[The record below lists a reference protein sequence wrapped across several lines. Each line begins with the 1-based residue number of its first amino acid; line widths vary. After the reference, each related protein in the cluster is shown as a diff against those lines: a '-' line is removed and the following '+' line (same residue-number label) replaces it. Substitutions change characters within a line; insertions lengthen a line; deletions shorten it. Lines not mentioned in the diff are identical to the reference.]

1 MKLGLKV
8 LFSCILKKFPR
19 MIEDKRGK
27 IMFYTLLFRRMAVS
41 LSLILAALSVTT
53 IIYAKPQKQEFLTRS
68 HPLTVT
74 QKPNTSAQ
82 RVVALTS
89 LTTDIVSSLD
99 ESKLVGRP
107 DNKLFNGNQ
116 KLNKIP
122 IVSQGQTQPNLEK
135 IVALKPDLV
144 VGAVGI
150 HDQTVQKLKQL
161 GINTVL
167 VQVNNWSKLEEVTR
181 LLATSI
187 NADPTPLLR
196 KYQKILNYNGSPSP
210 STLVLVSAQPI
221 LSPNKNSWAGD
232 MLSQFKMKNLAA
244 QLQGESPMPG
254 YISLSPEKVLQAD
267 PEVIILI
274 DMGNN
279 ELMQQFK
286 NQSFWSNLRAV
297 KNNQV
302 YTLDY
307 FGLVNPGSID
317 AIEQASTKL
326 KQIISEKKP

>member
-1 MKLGLKV
+1 
-8 LFSCILKKFPR
+8 
-19 MIEDKRGK
+19 
-27 IMFYTLLFRRMAVS
+27 MFYTLLFRRMAVS

-196 KYQKILNYNGSPSP
+196 KYQNIFLSHLKRFSK
-210 STLVLVSAQPI
+210 PI
-221 LSPNKNSWAGD
+221 RK
-232 MLSQFKMKNLAA
+232 
-244 QLQGESPMPG
+244 
-254 YISLSPEKVLQAD
+254 
-267 PEVIILI
+267 
-274 DMGNN
+274 
-279 ELMQQFK
+279 
-286 NQSFWSNLRAV
+286 
-297 KNNQV
+297 
-302 YTLDY
+302 
-307 FGLVNPGSID
+307 
-317 AIEQASTKL
+317 
-326 KQIISEKKP
+326 

>member
-1 MKLGLKV
+1 
-8 LFSCILKKFPR
+8 
-19 MIEDKRGK
+19 
-27 IMFYTLLFRRMAVS
+27 MFYTLLFRKMAVS

-187 NADPTPLLR
+187 NADPAPLLR